1 MTACLTIRERCV
13 LFQPDLYY
21 TDVRAIDLH
30 ALRAKGVTVLLLD
43 IDNTVSPHHSAA
55 VVPGMPEWLA
65 SLPGAGFGVRFVSNN
80 WHSDLADRA
89 AALGFPAVG
98 KAKKP
103 LPFGFRRAAGELG
116 VRMSECAVIGDQIF
130 TDILGGNLAGAVT
143 VLVDPLTS
151 ADMAHT
157 RVLRRIERVI
167 MRGRAPEA

>member
-1 MTACLTIRERCV
+1 MFR
-13 LFQPDLYY
+13 PDHYY
-21 TDVRAIDLH
+21 TDVRAIDLD
-30 ALRAKGVTVLLLD
+30 ALRTEGVRALLLD
-43 IDNTVSPHHSAA
+43 IDNTVSPHHSAE

-65 SLPGAGFGVRFVSNN
+65 SLPRAGFGVRFVSNN
-80 WHSDLADRA
+80 WHADLGDRA

-103 LPFGFRRAAGELG
+103 LPFAFRRAARELG
-116 VRMSECAVIGDQIF
+116 VQVGECAVIGDQLF

-167 MRGRAPEA
+167 MRRRAPEA

>member
-1 MTACLTIRERCV
+1 MASPIIRERCV
-13 LFQPDLYY
+13 LFHPDHYY
-21 TDVRAIDLH
+21 TDVRAIDLD
-30 ALRAKGVTVLLLD
+30 ALRAEGVRALLLD
-43 IDNTVSPHHSAA
+43 IDNTVSPHHLAT
-55 VVPGMPEWLA
+55 VIPGMPEWLA

-80 WHSDLADRA
+80 WHADLADRA

-103 LPFGFRRAAGELG
+103 LPSGFRRAARELG
-116 VRMSECAVIGDQIF
+116 VQMSECAVIGDQLF

-151 ADMAHT
+151 TDMAHT

-167 MRGRAPEA
+167 MRRRAPEA